1 MTTSTFL
8 IKNIASLMAS
18 NAIMGGGNKLNG
30 TNKSSFIFYS
40 LILVFIS
47 LLLKGFIVHILY
59 NYLVPKLMY
68 SLSKGNNS
76 LENIESNFKPI
87 SFTEAILL
95 VILANTLFSS

>member
-8 IKNIASLMAS
+8 IKNIASLLAS
-18 NAIMGGGNKLNG
+18 NSIMSGGNRING

-40 LILVFIS
+40 LLLVFIS

-68 SLSKGNNS
+68 SVSKGNSS